1 MDDLF
6 GKLTGGVT
14 QRQGSGGIEDL
25 LGGLLGR
32 GGLGSILGGGSSS
45 GGLGSILGGGSSA
58 GVNRTGSGGLG
69 GTLGGG
75 VAALIPT
82 LLPAVLGMLGN
93 KGPNGQSGMHQLID
107 DMHAG
112 GLGDVA
118 GSWVGTAPS
127 QPISAAQVAQM
138 LTPAQLAELSAKS
151 GIPADQIS
159 AGVAAILPHAV
170 STLTPDGVVPDHA
183 QVQAGAA
190 QLQQALAALTGG
202 LAGPTPG

>member
-1 MDDLF
+1 MDDLL

-14 QRQGSGGIEDL
+14 KGQGSGGLEDL
-25 LGGLLGR
+25 LGGLMG
-32 GGLGSILGGGSSS
+32 S
-45 GGLGSILGGGSSA
+45 GGLGSLLGGGSNA
-58 GVNRTGSGGLG
+58 GINRTTSGGGAGGLG
-69 GTLGGG
+69 GVLGGG
-75 VAALIPT
+75 VAGLIPT
-82 LLPAVLGMLGN
+82 LLPAVLGMLGSRAA
-93 KGPNGQSGMHQLID
+93 GGQSGMHQLID

-127 QPISAAQVAQM
+127 QPISAAQVAQV
-138 LTPAQLAELSAKS
+138 LTPAQLAELAATS
-151 GIPADQIS
+151 GIPADQIG

-170 STLTPDGVVPDHA
+170 SSLTPDGVVPDHA